1 MTKAS
6 QVCDKAFIQVKE
18 NVNDLSRPLL
28 SNCLAKMATLST
40 CNENITVTV
49 CLMSQMVSK
58 AKD

>member
-40 CNENITVTV
+40 CNITVTV